1 MAQWWG
7 GSVIPTHPS
16 ELPPEFR
23 DYYQRIKTEDH
34 VVLAE
39 TEVRLAKVLVDD
51 GLGVGGDLRAGKRFW
66 PLNLHVSATSVRG
79 GSGWVNELY
88 AEISFCKNTG
98 CECNDLTWRHC
109 GERLATFY
117 GAVLRLDKEDRT
129 RGSLILYDDEKC
141 SPASS
146 FSGPAVGQIV
156 ADDLV
161 MEASGGLGT
170 RIVGTFVEA
179 RWWTLAEAA
188 RAARPCASEECNPG
202 AEGLHLRLP
211 SKPPVRDELVAK
223 VGARV
228 AFTTTSIGMVD
239 QQGRRPIER
248 GLSGVLP
255 AGWQGPCL
263 E

>member
-1 MAQWWG
+1 MTSAQG
-7 GSVIPTHPS
+7 NGSGRS
-16 ELPPEFR
+16 AS
-23 DYYQRIKTEDH
+23 TE
-34 VVLAE
+34 AQ
-39 TEVRLAKVLVDD
+39 
-51 GLGVGGDLRAGKRFW
+51 
-66 PLNLHVSATSVRG
+66 PSVRG

-88 AEISFCKNTG
+88 AESQLLQG
-98 CECNDLTWRHC
+98 HRMRVQRHHMAALRRTTRNLLW
-109 GERLATFY
+109 GGVATRQ
-117 GAVLRLDKEDRT
+117 GRPNARHPD
-129 RGSLILYDDEKC
+129 LYDDDKC
-141 SPASS
+141 SPASTILALPS
-146 FSGPAVGQIV
+146 VRSSRTIWPWRPP
-156 ADDLV
+156 
-161 MEASGGLGT
+161 EASAPESWGPSSKHAGGPWRRLP
-170 RIVGTFVEA
+170 E
-179 RWWTLAEAA
+179 
-188 RAARPCASEECNPG
+188 RPDHVQVRSATQV